1 LALPVRGLGMSH
13 LFADFPREVNMRTRK
28 VVHNMVEL
36 QRYIDG
42 MNGRDNLTTTVYG
55 FRSLKTK
62 GNRCE
67 YSTAIVPHFVVD
79 LDKGR
84 AEEVL
89 PEATEDEWG
98 VRCAMDTLRLSK
110 HLRDEGIRHAVWY
123 SGGGFHV
130 WVMLSKVHILEHD
143 ELANLLFS
151 GRVIINKWVKEMD
164 LVTIDP
170 VVSFRPD
177 RHIRIPNSFNF
188 KRKKWSIPVSISDLE
203 DGWQR
208 ITQKAE
214 NQSGGMKVCG
224 DRGMEIEIVSHDPN
238 MTGLSGLFQKFDA
251 AEIGVSAKNLNGIPI
266 LPCLHAACCTKGSNP
281 PHKPRSYLMMF
292 LMDYKRD
299 FARPPTDS
307 KVSNGEVIQWTHEV
321 IAGLEWSDYS
331 PKITQQM
338 LVHGASKN
346 YLTPSC
352 ARIYSEGLCL
362 GKCPMFDGKGVE

>member
-1 LALPVRGLGMSH
+1 
-13 LFADFPREVNMRTRK
+13 
-28 VVHNMVEL
+28 
-36 QRYIDG
+36 
-42 MNGRDNLTTTVYG
+42 
-55 FRSLKTK
+55 
-62 GNRCE
+62 
-67 YSTAIVPHFVVD
+67 
-79 LDKGR
+79 
-84 AEEVL
+84 
-89 PEATEDEWG
+89 
-98 VRCAMDTLRLSK
+98 
-110 HLRDEGIRHAVWY
+110 VWY

-130 WVMLSKVHILEHD
+130 WVMLSKIHVLEHD

-203 DGWQR
+203 EGWHR

-224 DRGMEIEIVSHDPN
+224 GQGLEIEIVSHDPN
-238 MTGLSGLFQKFDA
+238 MTGLTGLFQKFDA

-307 KVSNGEVIQWTHEV
+307 KVRNGEVIQWTHEV
-321 IAGLEWSDYS
+321 IAGLEWSDYN

-338 LVHGASKN
+338 LVHGASRN

>member
-1 LALPVRGLGMSH
+1 MALPVRGLGMSH

-98 VRCAMDTLRLSK
+98 VRCTEDTLRLSK

-130 WVMLSKVHILEHD
+130 WVMLSKVHVLEHD

-151 GRVIINKWVKEMD
+151 GRVIINKWVKDMD

-203 DGWQR
+203 EGWHR

-214 NQSGGMKVCG
+214 NQYGGMKVCG
-224 DRGMEIEIVSHDPN
+224 DRGLEIEIVSHDPN
-238 MTGLSGLFQKFDA
+238 MTGLTGLFQKFDA

-307 KVSNGEVIQWTHEV
+307 KVGNGEVIQWTHEV
-321 IAGLEWSDYS
+321 IAGLEWSDYN

-338 LVHGASKN
+338 LIHGASRN